1 MSELTLPCTTNEP
14 RRAWIGTE
22 HCNLQK
28 KERTCILNNFIVAL
42 CHVFKTI
49 HAHVGVQTHTFYT
62 KLLRWIPLKVR
73 AISAKIINSQHINFL
88 NAF

>member
-1 MSELTLPCTTNEP
+1 MYELTLPCTTNEP

-28 KERTCILNNFIVAL
+28 KERTCILNNFIAAL

-49 HAHVGVQTHTFYT
+49 HVHVGVQTHTFLYKIVKT
-62 KLLRWIPLKVR
+62 D
-73 AISAKIINSQHINFL
+73 SAQSASNKCKIINSQHINFL